1 MKSVM
6 FSSYKAAPFQW
17 LYKKKESYHPAKEP
31 TSSINKQIDYYE
43 KDMSRSLDRF
53 GVIHSTFQGDGKSKK
68 QLLTTLKLKTYMIN
82 AELSL
87 LHLEKKKEKQ
97 AARLGRDL
105 YPHEKKTLTLQKMTY
120 FIDQFQDGVWKVEKW
135 KEDIAQQK
143 LEENNGGQEGLD
155 VKI

>member
-6 FSSYKAAPFQW
+6 FSSFKAAPLQW

-31 TSSINKQIDYYE
+31 RSSTDKQIDYYE
-43 KDMSRSLDRF
+43 KDMSRSLDQF

-68 QLLTTLKLKTYMIN
+68 QLLTTMKLKTYMIN

-97 AARLGRDL
+97 AAKLGREL

-120 FIDQFQDGVWKVEKW
+120 FIDQFQDGVWRMDKL

-143 LEENNGGQEGLD
+143 LEENTGGQEGID

>member
-1 MKSVM
+1 M
-6 FSSYKAAPFQW
+6 FSSFKAAPLQW

-31 TSSINKQIDYYE
+31 TSSINKQLDYYE

-97 AARLGRDL
+97 AAKLGRNL